1 MGLAVGACGK
11 INTPLVQAVVFLGA
25 RPQDSNRRKNTGH
38 FHAQGV
44 SASDPVTPGKRALR
58 LNGLNEAV

>member
-1 MGLAVGACGK
+1 LCKLSFFSVPG
-11 INTPLVQAVVFLGA
+11 
-25 RPQDSNRRKNTGH
+25 RRIEPSENTGH

-58 LNGLNEAV
+58 LNGLNEAVTSITVPNAARR